1 MGRNL
6 KKGVDYFPHSTI
18 AALTSSTIYT
28 IESEF
33 GNDGYALWFKLLEYI
48 GISERLLLDRADK
61 SKWLYFVAKSKVG
74 EERAVSIIDRLADI
88 GAIDEELW
96 KEHGIIWSDNFVASI
111 EDVYKKRGVPPPQKP
126 TFGETKKIEEDKA
139 PPQQGEL
146 EIPDEQPPEQKPK
159 KKYAE
164 KVHLTEKEYDELV
177 EKYGKAGADR
187 AIEILS
193 NYKGS
198 KGKSYKSDYRAILS
212 WVIDRM
218 KEKEPHILK
227 KTSPAVTSKKAGEN
241 PFGDYME

>member
-48 GISERLLLDRADK
+48 GISEKLMLDRADK

-111 EDVYKKRGVPPPQKP
+111 EDVYKKRGVPHRKSPRSEKQRKSKKTKLRHNKASWKSP
-126 TFGETKKIEEDKA
+126 TSNRPNKS
-139 PPQQGEL
+139 
-146 EIPDEQPPEQKPK
+146 PK
-159 KKYAE
+159 RSMLKKY
-164 KVHLTEKEYDELV
+164 T
-177 EKYGKAGADR
+177 
-187 AIEILS
+187 
-193 NYKGS
+193 
-198 KGKSYKSDYRAILS
+198 
-212 WVIDRM
+212 
-218 KEKEPHILK
+218 
-227 KTSPAVTSKKAGEN
+227 
-241 PFGDYME
+241 